1 MLRRELRLSGR
12 KDRLR
17 LAGVAQRLETPLTS
31 IRMYAEL
38 LRDHDA
44 ELAPARRRGYQQI
57 ILDESERLSRLVG
70 NVLDFSRLDAGRK
83 RYSPAETDLAELLN
97 TAAELCRERARTGV
111 EFHVSLPGSPASC
124 RIDRDSLLQILHN
137 LFDNA
142 FKYAASGKRIDLS
155 LVRAGRRWEIRLRDY
170 GPGVP
175 PGAEEKIFSAEFLP
189 GRHGAGG
196 RGFRFRA
203 RAGHCPRP
211 PARPEGGAESRP
223 RRSRHAVHHSITGG
237 TGTWNRIKS

>member
-1 MLRRELRLSGR
+1 MSHEL
-12 KDRLR
+12 K
-17 LAGVAQRLETPLTS
+17 TPLTS

-97 TAAELCRERARTGV
+97 TAAELCRERARTAGV
-111 EFHVSLPGSPASC
+111 ELHVSLPGSPASC

-175 PGAEEKIFSAEFLP
+175 PGAEEKIFRKFYRVDTALEAEVSGFGLGLAIARGLLRDQKGELKPVPADPGMQFIIQLP
-189 GRHGAGG
+189 EEPEHGT
-196 RGFRFRA
+196 
-203 RAGHCPRP
+203 
-211 PARPEGGAESRP
+211 
-223 RRSRHAVHHSITGG
+223 V
-237 TGTWNRIKS
+237 